1 MTNATDERLARQ
13 ADLRSQ
19 VNEKLLK
26 ALIALLAVKDEHLL
40 EELCVIFDHVRQNG
54 GEIGEGP
61 PEVWR
66 GVDRQMGVLMDMA
79 HGENLEQIEAEAALR
94 H

>member
-1 MTNATDERLARQ
+1 MADATTARLAQQ
-13 ADLRSQ
+13 ADFRSQ

-26 ALIALLAVKDEHLL
+26 ALMALLAVKDEHLL
-40 EELCVIFDHVRQNG
+40 EELCVIFDHVRRNG

-66 GVDRQMGVLMDMA
+66 GVDRQIGVLMDMA
-79 HGENLEQIEAEAALR
+79 HGESLEQIEAEAAR
-94 H
+94 HH

>member
-1 MTNATDERLARQ
+1 MDDAIRARLAQ
-13 ADLRSQ
+13 EADFRSR

-26 ALIALLAVKDEHLL
+26 ALIGLLAVKDEHLL
-40 EELCVIFDHVRQNG
+40 DELCVVFEHARQRE
-54 GEIGEGP
+54 GEVGDGA

-66 GVDRQMGVLMDMA
+66 GVDRQIGGLLDLA
-79 HGENLEQIEAEAALR
+79 QGEDLDVIEHEAWK